1 MSDKLTLTCG
11 SVGAAG
17 GIPVSPP
24 RHVTL
29 GAIEVLLTRTEP
41 AARAAAAAAAG
52 PLSACELCL
61 SDDKCRHG
69 CCCCCLLF
77 VTDPLPGFRSLAR
90 LFLGRL
96 RLSYTS
102 APPGPRDLCVKRSP
116 LTSPDWDSF
125 IRFLCNPRP
134 RIPPTPSSSSYPL
147 IRPISCSAGAAEW
160 TEAGECIHN
169 LTCPFSQGRTQ
180 LFLGPVRSTGACIRM

>member
-41 AARAAAAAAAG
+41 AARAAAAAAAAG

-134 RIPPTPSSSSYPL
+134 RIPPP
-147 IRPISCSAGAAEW
+147 
-160 TEAGECIHN
+160 
-169 LTCPFSQGRTQ
+169 QGRTQ